1 MKILFALL
9 LAFSAAAGA
18 ADGIRLAAEG
28 GWVRA
33 APPGA
38 RALAGYITLR
48 NEADQPLRLVEAS
61 SAAFEAVE
69 FHESYEEGGMARMR
83 AVPALE
89 IPGGGSV
96 TLAPGGLHLML
107 LRPIRPVA
115 EGSTIIVDLVTAS
128 GDPLPVVL
136 TVRRAADEATDPHA
150 GHQH

>member
-1 MKILFALL
+1 MKILIALL
-9 LAFSAAAGA
+9 FAFAGTAGA

-38 RALAGYITLR
+38 RAMAGYITLR

-69 FHESYEEGGMARMR
+69 IHESYEEGGMARMR
-83 AVPALE
+83 AIPALE
-89 IPGGGSV
+89 IPAGGSV
-96 TLAPGGLHLML
+96 ALVPGGLHLML
-107 LRPIRPVA
+107 MRPLRPVA

-136 TVRRAADEATDPHA
+136 TVRRAADETADPHA
-150 GHQH
+150 GHHH